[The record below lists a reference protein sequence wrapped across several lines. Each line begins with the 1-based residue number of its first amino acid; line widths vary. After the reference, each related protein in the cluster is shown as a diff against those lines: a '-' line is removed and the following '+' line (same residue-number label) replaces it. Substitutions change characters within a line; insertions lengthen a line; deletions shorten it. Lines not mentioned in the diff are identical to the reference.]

1 MTEPSGQRRPDGG
14 ATDPPVPR
22 RLSPAIL
29 REYDIRGVVGG
40 DLTTDDVAAIGR
52 ALAVL
57 VDARGG
63 RRITLGYDGRLSS
76 PGFAD
81 ALGAALAAGGLDV
94 VDIGLGPTPMLY
106 FAVGHLGTDAGVM
119 VTGSHNPPEYNG
131 IKMTWA
137 DGPIWGETIQELG
150 RLAADP
156 PADAPARAGDRQSA
170 VVVADYVDRLLD
182 GLDLGRP
189 LSVAWDAGNGATG
202 EVLRRIT
209 PRLPGRHV
217 LLFDEIDGRFPNHHP
232 DPTLP
237 ETLATLIR
245 TVRTEHLDLGLAFDG
260 DGDRLG
266 VVDETGTIVWGDQL
280 VALFAAEILQARP
293 GAPIIGDVKSS
304 QVLFDEVAR
313 LGGRPIMGRTG
324 HSLMKVAM
332 AETGAPLA
340 GEVSGHLFFADKHP
354 GYDDGVYAGL
364 RVISLVSRAG
374 ESLAELRGR
383 LPAMVNTPEI
393 RFQVDEERK
402 FAAMA
407 DIARRLADEGAEVD
421 TTDGVRVRT
430 GDGWWL
436 LRASNTQD
444 VLVARAESVSEEGLR
459 RLKAAIAESLTAAGV
474 AAPPF

>member
-1 MTEPSGQRRPDGG
+1 MSG
-14 ATDPPVPR
+14 PP
-22 RLSPAIL
+22 LSPTIL
-29 REYDIRGVVGG
+29 REYDIRGIVGR
-40 DLTTDDVAAIGR
+40 DLTAENAAAIGR

-57 VDARGG
+57 VARRGG
-63 RRITLGYDGRLSS
+63 RRVALGYDGRLSS
-76 PGFAD
+76 PELAD
-81 ALGAALAAGGLDV
+81 ALSAGLVAGGMEV
-94 VDIGLGPTPMLY
+94 VNIGLGPTPMLY
-106 FAVGHLGTDAGVM
+106 FSVGHFGMDAGAM

-156 PADAPARAGDRQSA
+156 PGEAASTAGGRQSA
-170 VVVADYVDRLLD
+170 VVLADYVDGLLG
-182 GLDLGRP
+182 GLDLDRP

-237 ETLATLIR
+237 ETLQTLIR
-245 TVRTEHLDLGLAFDG
+245 TVRREHLDLGLAFDG

-280 VALFAAEILQARP
+280 LALFAREILQAQP

-354 GYDDGVYAGL
+354 GYDDGLYAGL
-364 RVISLVSRAG
+364 RVISMVSRSGGPLSA
-374 ESLAELRGR
+374 LREE
-383 LPAMVNTPEI
+383 LPAVVNTPEI
-393 RFQVDEERK
+393 RFQVDEARK
-402 FAAMA
+402 FAAVAEIA
-407 DIARRLADEGAEVD
+407 DRLAAAGAVVD

-430 GDGWWL
+430 QDGWWL

-444 VLVARAESVSEEGLR
+444 VLVARAESPSEEGLD
-459 RLKAAIAESLTAAGV
+459 RLKAAIAEALTTAGV
-474 AAPPF
+474 AVPPF